1 MRLAGFSAASLHGK
15 TFLID
20 GQRLFVGSF
29 NLDQRSALLNTEMGL
44 TVDSATITGELAQA
58 LERDLPATAWRVVLG
73 SDGALEWWEQG
84 ADGTRTLTGEP
95 GASLARRLGA
105 KVLSW
110 LPLEGLL

>member
-1 MRLAGFSAASLHGK
+1 
-15 TFLID
+15 
-20 GQRLFVGSF
+20 
-29 NLDQRSALLNTEMGL
+29 
-44 TVDSATITGELAQA
+44 
-58 LERDLPATAWRVVLG
+58 VVLG
-73 SDGALEWWEQG
+73 SDGALAWVEQG